1 MYKNFFLTIVAVA
14 MSLTAKAQTSMF
26 FKSTTNSNPLS
37 ASVYCADP
45 TALEYNGRL
54 YVYGS
59 NDHQQFIKNGK
70 KGENKYG
77 DIKSLVV
84 FSTDDMVNW
93 TFHGTIDVGKVCS
106 GWGRSFAASWAP
118 SVTWRTNI
126 IGKPEFFLYFANS
139 GGSVGVLKASSPV
152 GPWTS
157 PLNGP
162 MITGS
167 TPGVSPCNWVFDPG
181 VMIDEDGTGWIA
193 FGGGDPNNQ
202 GSDLQPNNAR
212 IAKLKSNM
220 TAIDGRAVKLPAP
233 YHFEASELNII
244 GGKFVYTY
252 CSSWRGRN
260 DWNKY
265 QNDKG
270 ISVSAPGSCTMC
282 YMVSDDPMDPD
293 SWKYKGVYGPHP
305 GTSPN
310 NHSHLHKFQ
319 GTYYHI
325 YHSGALLENMKK
337 KNAVPSDA
345 STYRSICVN
354 KATVVESAQKIST
367 VTLDSKGVEPIK
379 KLNPYELQ
387 EAETMATCGGVDY
400 EHFSNLIK
408 NTEISNL
415 GNDASSKLLVKM
427 VKDAWTLVRNVDFG
441 TSGATSLTVSVKG
454 KGVIEVRLGTRTS
467 TPVATI
473 ETTSAYLSD
482 YKVDVDPALCKG
494 TKDVYFVCTE
504 SSTFQFDS
512 WQFSNEVPDGISA
525 PFVFEPSPSIPRYYD
540 FGGRLLKGKPAKG
553 FYLDEKGKKYWA
565 N

>member
-1 MYKNFFLTIVAVA
+1 
-14 MSLTAKAQTSMF
+14 
-26 FKSTTNSNPLS
+26 
-37 ASVYCADP
+37 
-45 TALEYNGRL
+45 
-54 YVYGS
+54 
-59 NDHQQFIKNGK
+59 
-70 KGENKYG
+70 
-77 DIKSLVV
+77 
-84 FSTDDMVNW
+84 
-93 TFHGTIDVGKVCS
+93 
-106 GWGRSFAASWAP
+106 
-118 SVTWRTNI
+118 
-126 IGKPEFFLYFANS
+126 
-139 GGSVGVLKASSPV
+139 
-152 GPWTS
+152 
-157 PLNGP
+157 
-162 MITGS
+162 
-167 TPGVSPCNWVFDPG
+167 
-181 VMIDEDGTGWIA
+181 
-193 FGGGDPNNQ
+193 
-202 GSDLQPNNAR
+202 
-212 IAKLKSNM
+212 
-220 TAIDGRAVKLPAP
+220 
-233 YHFEASELNII
+233 
-244 GGKFVYTY
+244 
-252 CSSWRGRN
+252 
-260 DWNKY
+260 
-265 QNDKG
+265 
-270 ISVSAPGSCTMC
+270 
-282 YMVSDDPMDPD
+282 
-293 SWKYKGVYGPHP
+293 
-305 GTSPN
+305 
-310 NHSHLHKFQ
+310 
-319 GTYYHI
+319 
-325 YHSGALLENMKK
+325 MKK

-379 KLNPYELQ
+379 KLNPYEKQ

>member
-1 MYKNFFLTIVAVA
+1 MCKSFFLTIAAVV
-14 MSLTAKAQTSMF
+14 MSFSAKAQTSMF

-93 TFHGTIDVGKVCS
+93 TFHGTIDVGKICS
-106 GWGRSFAASWAP
+106 KWGGSFAASWAP

-152 GPWTS
+152 GPWSS

-162 MITGS
+162 MITS
-167 TPGVSPCNWVFDPG
+167 ETPGVKPCNWVFDPG
-181 VMIDEDGTGWIA
+181 VMIDENGTGWIA

-202 GSDLQPNNAR
+202 GSDLQPNNAC

-220 TAIDGRAVKLPAP
+220 TALDGKAVKLPAP

-260 DWNKY
+260 DWSKY
-265 QNDKG
+265 QKEKG

-282 YMVSDDPMDPD
+282 YMVSDDPLKPD

-319 GTYYHI
+319 GKYYHI

-337 KNAVPSDA
+337 KNAVDGGA

-354 KATVVESAQKIST
+354 LAAVTESTQKIST
-367 VTLDSKGVEPIK
+367 VTLNSKGVDPIK
-379 KLNPYELQ
+379 KLNPYVKQ
-387 EAETMATCGGVDY
+387 EAETMATGGGVDY
-400 EHFSNLIK
+400 EHFTNLFK
-408 NTEISNL
+408 PTEISNL
-415 GNDASSKLLVKM
+415 GNDASNNLLVKM
-427 VKDAWTLVRNVDFG
+427 VKNAWTLVRNVDFG
-441 TSGATSLTVSVKG
+441 TSGATSLSVSIKG
-454 KGVIEVRLGTRTS
+454 KGVIEVRLGDRTS
-467 TPVATI
+467 KPVATI
-473 ETTSAYLSD
+473 EATSAYLSD
-482 YKVDVDPALCKG
+482 YKVDIDPALCKG

-504 SSTFQFDS
+504 SSSLQFDS
-512 WQFSNEVPDGISA
+512 WQFSDEAPDGISV
-525 PFVFEPSPSIPRYYD
+525 PFVSEPSPSIPRYYD
-540 FGGRLLKGKPAKG
+540 FGGRQLNGKPTKG
-553 FYLDEKGKKYWA
+553 FFINGEGKKFWVK
-565 N
+565 

>member
-14 MSLTAKAQTSMF
+14 MSLSAKAQTSMF

-106 GWGRSFAASWAP
+106 GWGGSFAASWAP